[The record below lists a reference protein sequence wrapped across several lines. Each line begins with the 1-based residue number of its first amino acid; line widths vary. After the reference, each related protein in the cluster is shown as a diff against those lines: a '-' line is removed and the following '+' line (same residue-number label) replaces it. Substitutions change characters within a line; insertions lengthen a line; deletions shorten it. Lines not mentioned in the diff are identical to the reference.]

1 MSTADMAPQE
11 RSNRLLDRGL
21 SQFGAAWL
29 LSFGVTLAL
38 SLVAAIAARAT
49 VYDLMDRLLM
59 VMLAALATGWFVV
72 TLLALISP
80 SASPFSKALFTAV
93 ALGLLL
99 PLLWGPI
106 LGVVVAA
113 WLAGATVEYSQVYAQ
128 FRIHVAQLLFP
139 VSAGLFHANLL
150 DVGWNVFQV
159 VATIVGFIAAVAQL
173 WPSVAG
179 LVNGTATSSRG

>member
-1 MSTADMAPQE
+1 
-11 RSNRLLDRGL
+11 
-21 SQFGAAWL
+21 
-29 LSFGVTLAL
+29 
-38 SLVAAIAARAT
+38 
-49 VYDLMDRLLM
+49 
-59 VMLAALATGWFVV
+59 MLAALATGWFVM
-72 TLLALISP
+72 TLLAFMTP
-80 SASPFSKALFTAV
+80 SAPLFSKVLFTAV

-106 LGVVVAA
+106 LGAVVAA
-113 WLAGATVEYSQVYAQ
+113 WLTGATVEYSQVYAQ

-150 DVGWNVFQV
+150 DVGWNAFQV

-179 LVNGTATSSRG
+179 MITRTASSQS